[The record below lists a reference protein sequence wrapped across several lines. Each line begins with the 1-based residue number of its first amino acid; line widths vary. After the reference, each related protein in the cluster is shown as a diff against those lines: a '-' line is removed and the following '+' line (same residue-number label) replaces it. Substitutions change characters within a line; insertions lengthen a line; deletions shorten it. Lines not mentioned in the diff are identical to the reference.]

1 MKNRYG
7 MDGLTYFVN
16 ANTNN
21 GHFEVKNYIVQ
32 DEDEETFAPNTK
44 SNSYDDTDDYVKK
57 RLASKYD
64 SSFFNLKS

>member
-1 MKNRYG
+1 M
-7 MDGLTYFVN
+7 
-16 ANTNN
+16 